1 MVMVGGGVSK
11 FDICEAT
18 VMTRTC
24 GTCSLCCK
32 LPSVAELNKPIDR
45 WCQHCK
51 PGKGGCTIYADR
63 PAVCV
68 AFTCGWLT
76 QLTIGDEWFPARCK
90 MILTETED
98 GKIFVHVDP
107 AFPDAWRREP
117 YYSRPKAHVPVEI
130 RIGSRCFDL
139 GVQLGNDSGRHAGGT
154 KGAVPD

>member
-11 FDICEAT
+11 FEICEAT

-68 AFTCGWLT
+68 GFTCGWLT

-98 GKIFVHVDP
+98 GRIFVHVDP
-107 AFPDAWRREP
+107 AFPNAWRREP
-117 YYSRPKAHVPVEI
+117 YYSQLKAHVPVEI

-139 GVQLGNDSGRHAGGT
+139 LSEREV
-154 KGAVPD
+154 VPSPGLD